1 MTKSFFRNCV
11 MAVLGLAAVQMTLA
25 AQERG
30 TLEGDWDVS
39 VTVTNCQTGAPI
51 RVVRSIQ
58 AYHHDGSFTE
68 TANSA
73 SRGISEGVW
82 SPAGGQNYVARYWFF
97 RYKADGTFASFAS
110 AHNTVS
116 LGTDG
121 HFTATGTI
129 QDYDANG
136 NLLSTGCVVQT
147 AYLLATRK
155 PTSRTSRE

>member
-1 MTKSFFRNCV
+1 MKSNFFRNSV
-11 MAVLGLAAVQMTLA
+11 LAVVGIVAVQMVLP

-51 RVVRSIQ
+51 RMVRAIQ

-82 SPAGGQNYVARYWFF
+82 STAGDHNYVARYWFF

-110 AHNTVS
+110 ARNSVK
-116 LGTDG
+116 LGSDG
-121 HFTATGTI
+121 HFTAKGSI
-129 QDYDANG
+129 QDFDANG
-136 NLLSTGCVVQT
+136 NLISTGCVVQT
-147 AYLLATRK
+147 AYQLANSETKLSDR
-155 PTSRTSRE
+155 